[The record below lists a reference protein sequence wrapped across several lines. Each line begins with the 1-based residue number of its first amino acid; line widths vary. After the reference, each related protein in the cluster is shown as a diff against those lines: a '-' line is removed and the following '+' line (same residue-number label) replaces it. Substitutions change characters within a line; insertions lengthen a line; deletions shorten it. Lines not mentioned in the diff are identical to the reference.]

1 MKLDE
6 EFFEVLR
13 KAEKTNNQK
22 SLADE
27 LGYSVGKVN
36 YILKALIEKGFIK
49 IENFANSK
57 NKKQY
62 KYLLTPSGIKAKIE
76 LTENFIK
83 RKKREYEELQA
94 ELENTKN
101 QTNTLD

>member
-1 MKLDE
+1 MFLKLDE
-6 EFFEVLR
+6 ESFEVLR
-13 KAEKTNNQK
+13 KAETSDNQK
-22 SLADE
+22 SLANE

-62 KYLLTPSGIKAKIE
+62 KYLLTPKGIKEKIS
-76 LTENFIK
+76 LTEQFIQ
-83 RKKREYEELQA
+83 RKKSEYEELQK
-94 ELENTKN
+94 ELEAIKN
-101 QTNTLD
+101 QSKN

>member
-1 MKLDE
+1 MILDE
-6 EFFEVLR
+6 ELFRVLL

-22 SLADE
+22 SLADK

-49 IENFANSK
+49 IENFANNK

-62 KYLLTPSGIKAKIE
+62 KYLLTPSGIKVKIE
-76 LTENFIK
+76 LTEKFIQ
-83 RKKREYEELQA
+83 RKKQEYEDLQK
-94 ELENTKN
+94 ELEITKK
-101 QTNTLD
+101 QITTLE